1 MWLAYS
7 SATRT
12 TWTTRDA
19 SSTAKGSRWVPTLTT
34 EAKRYG
40 IPFIETSAKNA
51 VNVETV
57 FHQLGQLIMDK
68 VKNDPGK
75 MKSTQNR
82 IRPPVPPGT
91 KPIENN
97 TCCC

>member
-1 MWLAYS
+1 MT
-7 SATRT
+7 SAECSTV
-12 TWTTRDA
+12 RDN
-19 SSTAKGSRWVPTLTT
+19 KWVGSFDDL
-34 EAKRYG
+34 AKRYG

-82 IRPPVPPGT
+82 IRPPVPPGI